1 MSNISKGVCAAVC
14 LFILLTGAAAL
25 AQGTAGDVVL
35 DGSEPG
41 MTTYGVFLKPKTT
54 HPNAG
59 VRINGATQSQSFVVF
74 DSANTSLLAVRGNGN
89 VTIGPGRSGIH
100 ARLEVVATD
109 ATTNTNAATTSYGGI
124 LLTNNVDSSMVLRTL
139 GAGVS
144 QIATDG
150 SVRALSL
157 ASGAFREAIRID
169 PSQNVGIGTST
180 PTSKLHVEGA
190 MQVGKHLKLP
200 VWTNVSNNI
209 TSGFLKLVTPIVQNE
224 SNMFLIHIKGYH
236 FYTLGDPVDIRC
248 TGYAYA
254 TTGALTR
261 TNCDTNGTSLPVA
274 IGVET
279 RADTNQ
285 QVVVIRI
292 GTASTQW
299 YYGHF
304 TAEYS
309 GWKLKDPDD
318 FLWVVATSDPGT
330 GYSNNTNN
338 VMIDDVNGT
347 LTLGATGT
355 GPNRLTVNGSA
366 TVTGNITATGTI
378 TGVINATY
386 QDIAEWVPT
395 TVDVAPGTVV
405 VLNTDRINEVM
416 PSHRA
421 YDTSVA
427 GVVSAQPG
435 MILGQAGDAKAK
447 IATYGRVKV
456 RVDANRAPIRVGDLL
471 VTSDKPGTAMKSIA
485 VEMQGIPMH
494 RPGTVLGKALE
505 PLATGEG
512 EILVLLSLQ

>member
-1 MSNISKGVCAAVC
+1 MPNVPKGVRAAVC

-35 DGSEPG
+35 DGSEPS
-41 MTTYGVFLKPKTT
+41 MTTYGVFLRPKTT
-54 HPNAG
+54 HPNIGA
-59 VRINGATQSQSFVVF
+59 RIGGNTQSQSFVVF

-89 VTIGPGRSGIH
+89 VVIGPGRSGVH

-139 GAGVS
+139 GGGVA

-157 ASGAFREAIRID
+157 ASGPFREAVRID
-169 PSQNVGIGTST
+169 PNQNVGIGTNAPSA
-180 PTSKLHVEGA
+180 KLHVAGSL
-190 MQVGKHLKLP
+190 QVGNHLTLP
-200 VWTNVSNNI
+200 TWTNVANVH
-209 TSGFLKLVTPIVQNE
+209 TDGYLKLVTPIVHTE
-224 SNMFLIHIKGYH
+224 SNMFRVHIKGYH
-236 FYTLGDPVDIRC
+236 YWGPNSDPIDVVC
-248 TGYAYA
+248 TGYAYTGHTLTKQTC
-254 TTGALTR
+254 TTG
-261 TNCDTNGTSLPVA
+261 GTALPVA
-274 IGVET
+274 IGLET
-279 RADTNQ
+279 RTGYTEP
-285 QVVVIRI
+285 VVVIRI
-292 GTASTQW
+292 GTPTTTW
-299 YYGHF
+299 YYPHF
-304 TAEYS
+304 TAEYT
-309 GWKLKDPDD
+309 GWKTKNAAD
-318 FLWVVATSDPGT
+318 FLWVVASSDPGT
-330 GYSNNTNN
+330 GYSSNTNN
-338 VMIDDVNGT
+338 VMIDDANGT
-347 LTLGATGT
+347 LTLGAAGT

-395 TVDVAPGTVV
+395 TVHVAPGTVV
-405 VLNTDRINEVM
+405 VLNTDKVNEVM

-421 YDTSVA
+421 YDTGVA

-435 MILGQAGDAKAK
+435 VILGQAGDAKAK

-456 RVDANRAPIRVGDLL
+456 RVDANRAPIRIGDLL
-471 VTSDKPGTAMKSIA
+471 VTSEKPGTAMKSVA
-485 VEMQGIPMH
+485 VEMNGIPMH

-505 PLATGEG
+505 PLASGEG